1 MSSLFHGYVAAMDG
15 AVDMINAEPFVFRP
29 MRTVPN
35 GLPAADAT
43 RASVEVEASFF
54 DIGEEI
60 EISPRRSG
68 AERMQVRDSSTPMI
82 SVLEKLLPRLRQGD
96 RFERVATG
104 KLYHVGGIK
113 PDDAGR
119 LFLTVVEVPA

>member
-1 MSSLFHGYVAAMDG
+1 MPSMFHGMVAAMDG
-15 AVDMINAEPFVFRP
+15 VVDMVNAEAFTFRP

-35 GLPAADAT
+35 AAPVADGDRAVVAVAAT
-43 RASVEVEASFF
+43 FF

-60 EISPRRSG
+60 ELAPRRTG
-68 AERMQVRDSSTPMI
+68 AERMQARDSSKPMI
-82 SVLEKLLPRLRQGD
+82 SVLERLLPRVRQGD
-96 RFERVATG
+96 RFERAETG
-104 KLYHVGGIK
+104 KLYHVAGIK